1 MLVACTRHS
10 VFMITNI
17 QCSVITFNNM
27 KILNASPGFGRELTE
42 DEVRIFLRNNKLNIH
57 IGTIDSKGDPN
68 IHPTW
73 FYFDATNNKFY
84 IETSKNSKKK
94 ENLSRRNIIY
104 YCVDDPNPPYKGV
117 RGKGKVKIHEN
128 IDHNIPI
135 AEKIM
140 VKYLGS
146 LAHPM
151 ANSLMS
157 NVKDGDSVILEITPN
172 YYATWDYTSNDKKN
186 NGKTI

>member
-1 MLVACTRHS
+1 MR
-10 VFMITNI
+10 
-17 QCSVITFNNM
+17 
-27 KILNASPGFGRELTE
+27 ILNANPGFATPLTE
-42 DEVRIFLRNNKLNIH
+42 DEIRKFLGNSKLNIH
-57 IGTIDSKGDPN
+57 IGTIDCKGDPN

-73 FYFDATNNKFY
+73 YYFDVTNKKFY

-94 ENLSRRNIIY
+94 ENLDRNNLVY

-117 RGKGKVKIHEN
+117 RGKGKVKIHEE

-140 VKYLGS
+140 VRYLGS

-151 ANSLMS
+151 ATSLMS
-157 NVKDGDSVILEITPN
+157 SVKDGDSVILEITPS
-172 YYATWDYTSNDKKN
+172 YYSTWDEKRK
-186 NGKTI
+186 